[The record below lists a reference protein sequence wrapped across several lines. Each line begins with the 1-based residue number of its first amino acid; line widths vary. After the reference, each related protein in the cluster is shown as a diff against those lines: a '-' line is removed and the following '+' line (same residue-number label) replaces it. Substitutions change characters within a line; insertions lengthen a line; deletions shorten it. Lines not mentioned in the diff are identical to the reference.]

1 MYKQQR
7 DINRRPPL
15 SSLPKPN
22 TPSQKHR
29 VDSIIEDEEENPPPQ
44 TRQDSRISQRT
55 SSLATVFH
63 NRIRS
68 VSTSSTGI
76 RGATKNLMRSPS
88 VQSPPSS
95 MSRKIP
101 GAPEMLKIR
110 DIRKPP
116 DIGIPARTHTRQ
128 HRRDS
133 LDIEDVMNGS
143 DDDGSQGS
151 NPMKQK
157 LSPPSAAERISRAQ
171 YPVSS
176 HTRDLMAFL
185 AEGPPDPKPKLSQSG
200 SELFD
205 FLAQGPPDYAGSP
218 MMIDPS
224 KAKSPGRLQRMISK
238 LSIGGEKNKTG
249 SDTSSFK
256 QPNSPVRSTISTKP
270 SVTTLS
276 SLANRPIPPRL
287 NTSPQYSYD
296 EDKSICPPSS
306 LRNLHQDLP
315 SPHEIPSV
323 VAVKPLPV
331 SLAAVPSDTQEKR
344 PLATHVNRNGDAK
357 NGQPTKE
364 VRSEPQPRS
373 ELQPPPLSPARA
385 ISRKAVPA
393 VDSPSTPFFT
403 ETDAKDMQRLLTQAT
418 TADECRLIFNMFMA
432 RSGMTEGS
440 EANASCPSPSPF
452 LIKNASP
459 PLVHSSVGETLI
471 ESTLIEFFLSGTALP
486 DTISRVLSEQ
496 NQPNVAIE
504 AIPPAIEAQTNVK
517 PSDSPSPSPSDRP
530 SVSTPQQRPS

>member
-22 TPSQKHR
+22 TPSQKNL
-29 VDSIIEDEEENPPPQ
+29 VDSIVEDEEENPPLQ
-44 TRQDSRISQRT
+44 IRRDSGISQRT
-55 SSLATVFH
+55 SSLAAVIH

-76 RGATKNLMRSPS
+76 RGTTKNLMRSPS

-101 GAPEMLKIR
+101 GTPEMLKIR

-143 DDDGSQGS
+143 DDDSQGS
-151 NPMKQK
+151 ISTKQK
-157 LSPPSAAERISRAQ
+157 LSPVAERISRAR

-176 HTRDLMAFL
+176 HTRDLMVFL

-200 SELFD
+200 SELFE

-218 MMIDPS
+218 IIMDSS

-238 LSIGGEKNKTG
+238 LSIGGEKTKTG

-276 SLANRPIPPRL
+276 SLANRPIPPRP
-287 NTSPQYSYD
+287 SPSLQHSYD
-296 EDKSICPPSS
+296 EDKSTCPPSS
-306 LRNLHQDLP
+306 LRNLHQDIP
-315 SPHEIPSV
+315 SPHETPLVV
-323 VAVKPLPV
+323 VAKPVPV
-331 SLAAVPSDTQEKR
+331 TLAAIPSDTQER
-344 PLATHVNRNGDAK
+344 PLARNGNAK
-357 NGQPTKE
+357 TGESTKE
-364 VRSEPQPRS
+364 VRSEPQS
-373 ELQPPPLSPARA
+373 PPLSPVRA
-385 ISRKAVPA
+385 ISRKAVP
-393 VDSPSTPFFT
+393 VIDSPSIPFFT
-403 ETDAKDMQRLLTQAT
+403 QTDAKDMQRLLTQAT

-432 RSGMTEGS
+432 RSGMTERS
-440 EANASCPSPSPF
+440 EPNASSPSSSS
-452 LIKNASP
+452 IKKASA
-459 PLVHSSVGETLI
+459 PLVHSSVGEALI
-471 ESTLIEFFLSGTALP
+471 ESTLIEFFLSGTTLP
-486 DTISRVLSEQ
+486 DTISRALSEQ
-496 NQPNVAIE
+496 NQSDVAVE
-504 AIPPAIEAQTNVK
+504 APPLAVEAQTNVK
-517 PSDSPSPSPSDRP
+517 PSDSPSPSNTRPAQQPS
-530 SVSTPQQRPS
+530 